1 MAAAATLGMVRKHRR
16 LVWSVMEGGRE
27 GGKEREEVAEEGGY
41 SEGVGEQLPALST
54 PSGRSNGSKL
64 KVV

>member
-1 MAAAATLGMVRKHRR
+1 MAAAATLGMARKHRR

-27 GGKEREEVAEEGGY
+27 GRKEEVAEEGGY